1 MGYGACVGYTT
12 LLFLHVLG
20 AFTMVA
26 GLGLFVAIL
35 LAAQRRPES
44 GIAIRFVPAATV
56 IWGVGSIAAIV
67 FGIWLAIHVNGYSL
81 TDGWIIAAIVLWIAG
96 GALGGRIGRSYRSL
110 RDGGTLDPQA
120 ASLHIALVI
129 VVLVILIDM
138 IYKPGA

>member
-1 MGYGACVGYTT
+1 VGYTT

-26 GLGLFVAIL
+26 GAGMFVAIL
-35 LAAQRRPES
+35 LASQRHPES

-56 IWGVGSIAAIV
+56 IWGVGSVAAIV

-81 TDGWIIAAIVLWIAG
+81 TDGWILAAIILWAAA
-96 GALGGRIGRSYRSL
+96 GALGGRIGRGYRSL
-110 RDGGTLDPQA
+110 KESGSLDPQA
-120 ASLHIALVI
+120 VSLHLALVAI
-129 VVLVILIDM
+129 VLVILVDM